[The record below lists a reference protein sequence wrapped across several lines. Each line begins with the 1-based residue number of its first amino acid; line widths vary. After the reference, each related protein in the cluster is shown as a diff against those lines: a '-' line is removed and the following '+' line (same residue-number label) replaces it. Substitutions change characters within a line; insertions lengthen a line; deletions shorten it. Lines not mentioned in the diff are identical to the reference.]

1 MGKIPNNRV
10 RVLAIDRN
18 IEFNSNG
25 ETDFK
30 AGEGQ
35 PVVATGNSKDKNAQV
50 HGTVAGILFN
60 SPA

>member
-25 ETDFK
+25 ETDLK
-30 AGEGQ
+30 AG
-35 PVVATGNSKDKNAQV
+35 
-50 HGTVAGILFN
+50 
-60 SPA
+60 